1 MSTIS
6 RILEILVIINGIH
19 VVILAWIE
27 RRILFK
33 IGKRDKIF
41 GIGKMS
47 DKIDLIKAA
56 WSEPEHK
63 KYKKF
68 AVYNVC
74 FFILEIILFLLL
86 IFSFPIAR
94 F

>member
-1 MSTIS
+1 MLIV
-6 RILEILVIINGIH
+6 LNGIH
-19 VVILAWIE
+19 IIILAWIE
-27 RRILFK
+27 RYILHK
-33 IGKRDKIF
+33 IGKRDRI
-41 GIGKMS
+41 IDISTMS

-56 WSEPEHK
+56 WNEPEHK

-68 AVYNVC
+68 AIYNVC

>member
-1 MSTIS
+1 MSFIS
-6 RILEILVIINGIH
+6 RILEVLVIINGIH
-19 VVILAWIE
+19 IIILAWIE

-33 IGKRDKIF
+33 MGKRDKII
-41 GIGKMS
+41 GIGTIS
-47 DKIDLIKAA
+47 DKIDLIK
-56 WSEPEHK
+56 SVYNEPANK
-63 KYKKF
+63 RYKKF
-68 AVYNVC
+68 VFYSIT